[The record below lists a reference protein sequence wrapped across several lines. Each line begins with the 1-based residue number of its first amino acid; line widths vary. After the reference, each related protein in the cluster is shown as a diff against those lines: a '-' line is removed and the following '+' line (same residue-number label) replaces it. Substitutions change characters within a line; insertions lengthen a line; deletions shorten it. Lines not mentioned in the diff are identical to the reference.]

1 MPKKDDTPVVDG
13 IRYKPHGCATQAFS
27 YALDLP
33 VYADRPDDKTGQ
45 WVRDRLDKFVQA
57 MPEWL
62 AYDTVDACKVLA
74 AKVREFHNL
83 TLEENPDD

>member
-1 MPKKDDTPVVDG
+1 MTEHDDTPVVDG
-13 IRYKPHGCATQAFS
+13 IRYKPYGCASEAFRC
-27 YALDLP
+27 ALDLP

-62 AYDTVDACKVLA
+62 AYDTVDACEALA
-74 AKVREFHNL
+74 AKVREAHNL
-83 TLEENPDD
+83 TTEENPDD

>member
-1 MPKKDDTPVVDG
+1 MTKDDTPVVDG
-13 IRYKPHGCATQAFS
+13 IRYTPHGCASQAFS
-27 YALDLP
+27 YALNLP

-62 AYDTVDACKVLA
+62 AHDTVDACEALA
-74 AKVREFHNL
+74 AKVREAHNL
-83 TLEENPDD
+83 AAETGR